1 MVLEII
7 ILCIK
12 FLLSFSAIVCGFI
25 AFLLVFCEDDFRSYC
40 TEKRINKLCKL
51 LDCQPSDIINYIPD
65 EEYQKKVLNLN
76 RKGVKAVKDE
86 LHKFIQ
92 EDKKDLK

>member
-7 ILCIK
+7 ILCIQ
-12 FLLSFSAIVCGFI
+12 FLLFFSAFVCGVI
-25 AFLLVFCEDDFRSYC
+25 ALLLVFWGDNFRNYC
-40 TEKRINKLCKL
+40 TEKRINKLCKI
-51 LDCQPSDIINYIPD
+51 LDCQPSDIIYYIPD

-76 RKGVKAVKDE
+76 RKGIKAVKDE
-86 LHKFIQ
+86 LHKCIQ